1 MGGRP
6 GGSGGGRLALPSA
19 ISGGIGGSG
28 MGGRAAA
35 QWDLVT
41 SMGRRR
47 FKWRTQLSSVHG
59 VVGGQDQTN
68 GGGTGGIE
76 AVYGKC
82 GPVCTS
88 FHPGA
93 DYSLHTRPY
102 KVSGSTQKLQK
113 RLKPGAQVGTENMRK
128 ASIHQQPQEEE
139 TPGLVH
145 VSLSIQIWS

>member
-1 MGGRP
+1 VLPYLSDIEVGFKPLDHFDNYFLQQFILEISFCKRTI
-6 GGSGGGRLALPSA
+6 LA
-19 ISGGIGGSG
+19 
-28 MGGRAAA
+28 
-35 QWDLVT
+35 
-41 SMGRRR
+41 
-47 FKWRTQLSSVHG
+47 
-59 VVGGQDQTN
+59 N
-68 GGGTGGIE
+68 
-76 AVYGKC
+76 Y
-82 GPVCTS
+82 S
-88 FHPGA
+88 FHSGA